1 MSPKAVFLDRDGV
14 LNDNQKPV
22 NRPEDLILF
31 PWAAPAVAR
40 LNFAGFFVFIVTN
53 QGGIELG
60 YLAHSQLEAIHE
72 HLLALLRK
80 ENAVIDGIAYCPH
93 FHQQCSCRKPRPGML
108 LELSAAHHIQ
118 LTDSWMIG
126 DREED
131 IRAGN
136 SAGCRTI
143 KLGEPVP
150 HATYTCGNLAQAV
163 EYILGARHG
172 WRVPRN
178 KRQQATEF

>member
-1 MSPKAVFLDRDGV
+1 MPHKAVFLDRDGV
-14 LNDNQKPV
+14 LNDNRRPV

-31 PWAAPAVAR
+31 PWAAAAVAN
-40 LNFAGFFVFIVTN
+40 LNSAGFFVFIVTN

-60 YLAHSQLEAIHE
+60 YITPAQLEAIHQR
-72 HLLALLRK
+72 LLALLREK
-80 ENAVIDGIAYCPH
+80 NAVIDGIAYCPH
-93 FHQQCSCRKPRPGML
+93 FHKKCRCRKPHPGML

-131 IRAGN
+131 IGAGN

-143 KLGEPVP
+143 KLGGPVP
-150 HATYTCGNLAQAV
+150 QATYTCGNLAQAV
-163 EYILGARHG
+163 EYILGTRHE
-172 WRVPRN
+172 
-178 KRQQATEF
+178 A